1 MYRMVGTH
9 TERDTD
15 MESLTTHTQI
25 AMNMVQYWKGMRVG
39 ECALRSPEGCKLID
53 EQIAKYEAQAD
64 HLRGLRADMI
74 LQRLSA

>member
-1 MYRMVGTH
+1 
-9 TERDTD
+9 
-15 MESLTTHTQI
+15 METLTTQTQL
-25 AMNMVQYWKGMRVG
+25 AMNMVEFWKGQRVG
-39 ECALRSPEGCKLID
+39 KCELHNPEACKLID